1 MSQPEP
7 TRPDASADE
16 PTQQTDVVRDRQTLE
31 AELEVLREENRRLR
45 DSYAHAK
52 RTTFRRTAMGFLVV
66 GGLSLVA
73 AFLFPAL
80 RTIFIAFAG
89 TGAFAGIVTFYLTPE
104 RFVSASVSE
113 TVFDTLTAVEQHL
126 VRELELQTETVYV
139 PTASRPETN
148 ARLFV
153 PQHVEYAVP
162 DPEQLGELFVTSGV
176 EAEQGISLPP
186 TGDRL
191 YTEFEETIS
200 DKFGDTPNTIAT
212 RLAAALSE
220 QFELVDET
228 TTEIDAENR
237 SASIA
242 LDNPAFGDI
251 HRLDH
256 PVVSLLAVGFA
267 TGLDRPVTV
276 ETREDGRFS
285 GVVTVSWDVL
295 EQPSA
300 QPTDE
305 TAREEETTP
314 VTESG

>member
-7 TRPDASADE
+7 TQLDASADDS
-16 PTQQTDVVRDRQTLE
+16 TQQTDIVRDRQTLE

-52 RTTFRRTAMGFLVV
+52 RATFRRTAVGFFAV
-66 GGLSLVA
+66 GGLSLIA

-80 RTIFIAFAG
+80 QTIFVAFAG
-89 TGAFAGIVTFYLTPE
+89 TGVFAGIVTFYLTPE
-104 RFVSASVSE
+104 RFVSASVSD
-113 TVFDTLTAVEQHL
+113 TVFDTLADVEQHL
-126 VRELELQTETVYV
+126 VSELELQTETVYV

-162 DPEQLGELFVTSGV
+162 DPEQLGELFVTSGA

-191 YTEFEETIS
+191 YTEFEQTIS
-200 DKFGDTPNTIAT
+200 GKFGNDPDAIAAQLT
-212 RLAAALSE
+212 AALSE
-220 QFELVDET
+220 QFELVEDT
-228 TTEIDAENR
+228 TIEIDGGNR
-237 SASIA
+237 TASIA
-242 LDNPAFGDI
+242 VDNPAFGDI
-251 HRLDH
+251 HQLDH

-276 ETREDGRFS
+276 DTRDDDRFS
-285 GVVTVSWDVL
+285 GVVTVSWNAL

-300 QPTDE
+300 QSNGAAT
-305 TAREEETTP
+305 RERETTP
-314 VTESG
+314 APENS